1 MSTPNQTLTGVRV
14 VSLAINLPGP
24 LAAARLASLGA
35 RVTKVEPP
43 AGDPMTMVAPSWY
56 EELAGGQ
63 EVVTID
69 LKDPAGRAEVEQRLA
84 EADVLITSMRPSA
97 LDRLGLADAAQR
109 HGLVL
114 VEIVG
119 HDGERSEEAGHDLTY
134 QATRGLLDPPSMPR
148 VPLVDV
154 LGSERAVSAAL
165 AGLIQR
171 GRTGAGVHQRVVLED
186 AAHDV
191 SASVRHGLTGPGAVL
206 GGALPFYGLYP
217 AADGWIA
224 VAALEPH
231 FAQRLAAQVGTTA
244 EELRERFAG
253 ESAAH
258 WEAFGRQHDIP
269 IVVVREPCT

>member
-56 EELAGGQ
+56 EELARGQ

-191 SASVRHGLTGPGAVL
+191 SCL
-206 GGALPFYGLYP
+206 LYTSP
-217 AADGWIA
+217 SPRD
-224 VAALEPH
+224 
-231 FAQRLAAQVGTTA
+231 
-244 EELRERFAG
+244 
-253 ESAAH
+253 
-258 WEAFGRQHDIP
+258 
-269 IVVVREPCT
+269 